1 MKPTPT
7 PFIDLPQQ
15 QESHGPHGHR
25 PLWEMTPAEF
35 ATFQV
40 TPLSK
45 GEDTVW
51 AWERTT
57 PGQKK
62 SAAQVNW
69 GMELGDGSRL
79 TDTRHALRLAWAK
92 KLIALMTHAPANGVV
107 PASGSMGKYQFGFNW
122 VLSWMVMRGMQTPDQ
137 LDVEA
142 YLEDLP
148 RYIAERSDE
157 DEITGGRV
165 RIALSIIPNLWSER
179 RLLTRWG
186 VPALNQNPFRDHSL
200 HYYTDV
206 LATKA
211 LGWISPM
218 PDEVAIPLFNKIT
231 WWLGQP
237 AEDVIALLEYQE
249 DPVAGTK
256 IEVASRR
263 TKSGFWKV
271 KAGVGKSATIRR
283 HNRFI
288 ADFTFSTLPGELQP
302 WHAAFDETNEKE
314 DQKGPHPRIRQMF
327 EAVRD
332 ACAISIQGMSGMR
345 ISELLGIEEG
355 FDAVTGLP
363 RGVRIEVSASGL
375 YDLFVIRTVLS
386 KTESGLPREMDWVL
400 GIRPKGSVDEP
411 LPVRALRLLN
421 RLHEPWRRHATTTRL
436 MLAGRSGWTLP
447 LKTTMLGAMSSD
459 KMRDNMKRFIARW
472 VELSGLPNESRH
484 KIKDNDLVEW
494 RESKGRIFKSH
505 MLRKSWAQFMFAV
518 DPRLMP
524 AIQLQFHHLSM
535 AMTDSGYI
543 SSNLLLLSEMDS
555 VGTQAR
561 NLMILESV
569 LGRNPL
575 AGRMGEELEQ
585 ATQKLAEQVKG
596 LPTSDAYKEV
606 VKFCEH
612 AQLPIFFSPHGA
624 CIPMKTHEMRCQDEA
639 GTSLLLR
646 TQPNSRTRQ
655 PSLCAGC
662 GCFVL
667 DARHADFW
675 AARYLDNWLAYKRAE
690 RNGDVSG
697 YKVIKERAEQ
707 ADKLLKKIGVKV
719 VQLDRQIEKTLEAEH
734 VPV

>member
-1 MKPTPT
+1 MKPTLT
-7 PFIDLPQQ
+7 IDLPQQ
-15 QESHGPHGHR
+15 DKSHGPHGHR

-35 ATFQV
+35 DTFQV

-51 AWERTT
+51 MWERTT
-57 PGQKK
+57 PGQSK
-62 SAAQVNW
+62 SSAQVNW
-69 GMELGDGSRL
+69 GMELSDGGRL
-79 TDTRHALRLAWAK
+79 TDTRHSVRLAWAK
-92 KLIALMTHAPANGVV
+92 KLMALITHASANGVV
-107 PASGSMGKYQFGFNW
+107 PAAGSMSNYQQGLNW
-122 VLSWMVMRGMQTPDQ
+122 LLSWMAQRGMQTPNE

-142 YLEDLP
+142 YIEELP

-157 DEITGGRV
+157 DEITNGQV
-165 RIALSIIPNLWSER
+165 TLALFIIPKLWSER

-186 VPALNQNPFRDHSL
+186 VPTLNQDPFRDHGA
-200 HYYTDV
+200 HYYADV

-211 LGWISPM
+211 QGWIPPI
-218 PDEVAIPLFNKIT
+218 PDEVAIPLFNKVA

-237 AEDVIALLEYQE
+237 AEDVIALLAYVV
-249 DPVAGTK
+249 DPLAGTK
-256 IEVASRR
+256 IDAEHRGS
-263 TKSGFWKV
+263 KSGIRKHT
-271 KAGVGKSATIRR
+271 AGVGKKARWKR
-283 HNRFI
+283 YNRFL
-288 ADFTFSTLPGELQP
+288 DEFEFSTLPGESQP
-302 WHAAFDETNEKE
+302 WHAALDGNYASE
-314 DQKGPHPRIRQMF
+314 DQNGSQARVRQLF

-332 ACAISIQGMSGMR
+332 AGALCIQGMSGMR
-345 ISELLGIEEG
+345 ISELMGIEAG
-355 FDAVTGLP
+355 FDLVSGLP
-363 RGVRIEVSASGL
+363 KGVRIEVSASGL

-386 KTESGLPREMDWVL
+386 KTETGLPREVDWVL
-400 GIRPKGSVDEP
+400 GMRPKGSMDEP
-411 LPVRALRLLN
+411 LPVHALRLLN
-421 RLHEPWRRHATTTRL
+421 RLHEPWHVHAKTTRL
-436 MLAGRSGWTLP
+436 LLGPQSGMVLP
-447 LKTTMLGAMSSD
+447 VKTTGLGAMGSD
-459 KMRDNMKRFIARW
+459 KMRDTMKRFIERW
-472 VELSGLPNESRH
+472 VDLSGLPNESRH

-494 RESKGRIFKSH
+494 RESKGSILKTH

-518 DPRLMP
+518 DPSLMP

-543 SSNLLLLSEMDS
+543 GSNMSLLNDMES
-555 VGTQAR
+555 VATQAR

-596 LPTSDAYKEV
+596 LPTSDVYKEV

-624 CIPMKTHEMRCQDEA
+624 CMPLKTHEMRCQDEA
-639 GTSLLLR
+639 GTSLFLR
-646 TQPNSRTRQ
+646 KQPNARTRQ

-690 RNGDVSG
+690 HSGDVSG

-707 ADKLLKKIGVKV
+707 AGKLLKKIGVKV